1 MGKNDFLTPKAISNR
16 IKSKGLQKLRF
27 FCQMCQKQCRDE
39 NGFKCHLNSESHKR
53 QMEIFG
59 QNADRVIAG
68 YSEEFEADFMELM
81 RRSHPRA
88 RVAAKNVYNE
98 FIADKYHVHMNST
111 KWYTLTEFVK
121 YLGKTG
127 KCRVDETPKGW
138 FISLIQADPLE
149 EIGKDRKAKRDR
161 AERDEEQRRKAD
173 IEAQIERAQKYARV
187 DEGPDGAP
195 QGGELQRD
203 EANGQ
208 PLKLSLTTATPDR
221 AHGKPPIAPKL
232 DSAFSS
238 DARAMPIS
246 QSEPVASRPKS
257 KLEQLMEIDKMNEKH
272 KAIRA
277 AASVPANTGRK
288 DEPWLAQGIV
298 VKVMSKALKDSGY
311 YKGKG
316 VVNKVLK
323 QFVAEISM
331 LDGGDILQVDQAEL
345 ETVLPQPGGTVCV
358 LRGPYRGCQA
368 SMVGID
374 EEQYKANVRLI
385 NCKQAGKVL
394 STDYEDI
401 SKVASSS

>member
-1 MGKNDFLTPKAISNR
+1 
-16 IKSKGLQKLRF
+16 
-27 FCQMCQKQCRDE
+27 MCQKQCRDE

-59 QNADRVIAG
+59 QNAERVIQG

-161 AERDEEQRRKAD
+161 AERDEEERKKAD
-173 IEAQIERAQKYARV
+173 IEAQIERAQKFART
-187 DEGPDGAP
+187 DEGPAAP
-195 QGGELQRD
+195 QGSELHRD
-203 EANGQ
+203 ETDGQ
-208 PLKLSLTTATPDR
+208 PLKIALNSAAVDR
-221 AHGKPPIAPKL
+221 PNGKPPLAPKRS
-232 DSAFSS
+232 SAF
-238 DARAMPIS
+238 DDDGGHEQS
-246 QSEPVASRPKS
+246 QAQAPASGSAARPKS
-257 KLEQLMEIDKMNEKH
+257 KLEQMMEEDRRKQQILDKQ
-272 KAIRA
+272 KADRA
-277 AASVPANTGRK
+277 ANASNGRK
-288 DEPWLAQGIV
+288 DEPWLTEGII
-298 VKVMSKALKDSGY
+298 VKVMSKALREAGY
-311 YKGKG
+311 YKSKG
-316 VVNKVLK
+316 AIVKVLK
-323 QFVAEISM
+323 RYVAEISI

-345 ETVLPQPGGTVCV
+345 ETVLPQPGGTVMI
-358 LRGPYRGCQA
+358 LQGQYKGTQA
-368 SMVGID
+368 TMLSID
-374 EEQYKANVRLI
+374 ENKFKASVRL
-385 NCKQAGKVL
+385 KEGRQAGKVL

-401 SKVASSS
+401 SKLDAD

>member
-187 DEGPDGAP
+187 DEGLADMP

-203 EANGQ
+203 EADGQ
-208 PLKLSLTTATPDR
+208 PLKIALTTAAPDR
-221 AHGKPPIAPKL
+221 AYGKPPIAPS
-232 DSAFSS
+232 SAQLLAVMSG
-238 DARAMPIS
+238 PCHN
-246 QSEPVASRPKS
+246 QTAS
-257 KLEQLMEIDKMNEKH
+257 I
-272 KAIRA
+272 
-277 AASVPANTGRK
+277 PANTGRK
-288 DEPWLAQGIV
+288 DEPWLAEGIV

-316 VVNKVLK
+316 VINKVLK
-323 QFVAEISM
+323 RFVAEISM
-331 LDGGDILQVDQAEL
+331 LDGGGILQVDQAEL

-358 LRGPYRGCQA
+358 LQGPYRGCQA

-374 EEQYKANVRLI
+374 EEQFKANVRLI

-394 STDYEDI
+394 STDYEDV
-401 SKVASSS
+401 SKTASCS